1 MSERTDEVLLAL
13 KVVIQTLNSFE
24 TALIFEEN
32 RMRIYDAR
40 TDKKYDI
47 LKTKN
52 TEDYSL
58 LEVGE
63 DGNIQ
68 S

>member
-1 MSERTDEVLLAL
+1 MNERTNEVLLAL
-13 KVVIQTLNSFE
+13 KVVIQTLNGFE
-24 TALIFEEN
+24 MALIFEEN
-32 RMRIYDAR
+32 RMRLYDAR

-52 TEDYSL
+52 TEEYSL
-58 LEVGE
+58 VEVLE